1 MELMDAM
8 AIAPAVPEIARS
20 FGTTPVAVSSG
31 ISSYLITVAIFIP
44 ASAWLSDRFGAGNVF
59 SAAIVL
65 FTIASV
71 LCGFSENLTQFTL
84 ARILQGMG
92 GAMMS
97 PVGRIEVLRRTE
109 RTQLLRTIAFL
120 TWPSLSALVIGPLV
134 GGFLTTYASWRWIFF
149 INVPIGAIGFVLVR
163 IYFEKGHGAAIRRFD
178 VAGFLLNGG
187 ALASLIYGIESLGRH
202 EGVVAPLALLI
213 AGLMLGYFAVRHAR
227 RDPAPLLSLT
237 PLAIPSFR
245 VTSLSGGGI
254 FRISTGATTFILPV
268 MLQIGYGLTA
278 FEGSLLI
285 ACFLGGDLGIKVV
298 ANRILRIWGFRRTMV
313 YGSLVVLA
321 STLAMIAVGPQSP
334 VWLLVIVLI
343 VFGASRSVQFTSL
356 NTLAFADLPPD
367 QVASAS
373 ALNSMTQQVTSG
385 VGVGLAALVL
395 SASSLLHGGGGAA
408 LTMFDFRVALGFTA
422 ALVVVAIVSY
432 TAMAADTGAHV
443 TGHHH
448 ARKQD

>member
-134 GGFLTTYASWRWIFF
+134 GGFLTTYASWRWMFF
-149 INVPIGAIGFVLVR
+149 
-163 IYFEKGHGAAIRRFD
+163 
-178 VAGFLLNGG
+178 
-187 ALASLIYGIESLGRH
+187 
-202 EGVVAPLALLI
+202 
-213 AGLMLGYFAVRHAR
+213 
-227 RDPAPLLSLT
+227 
-237 PLAIPSFR
+237 
-245 VTSLSGGGI
+245 
-254 FRISTGATTFILPV
+254 
-268 MLQIGYGLTA
+268 
-278 FEGSLLI
+278 
-285 ACFLGGDLGIKVV
+285 CFS
-298 ANRILRIWGFRRTMV
+298 M
-313 YGSLVVLA
+313 
-321 STLAMIAVGPQSP
+321 
-334 VWLLVIVLI
+334 
-343 VFGASRSVQFTSL
+343 RSCYLF
-356 NTLAFADLPPD
+356 P
-367 QVASAS
+367 
-373 ALNSMTQQVTSG
+373 
-385 VGVGLAALVL
+385 
-395 SASSLLHGGGGAA
+395 
-408 LTMFDFRVALGFTA
+408 
-422 ALVVVAIVSY
+422 
-432 TAMAADTGAHV
+432 
-443 TGHHH
+443 
-448 ARKQD
+448 